1 MLILIIL
8 ICTILVIIGT
18 ILEAKDNDVSEIWAT
33 TGFICGAI
41 AVAVLII
48 VLMMYPYKVEEKLA
62 MYTEENTNIE
72 NKVKE
77 TVGAYMDF
85 EKDTYQ
91 NLVKTAD
98 LTTLLIKYPELN
110 SNELV
115 KAEIGTYKENNSK
128 IKELKEQ
135 LIMKSAYDWWL
146 YFGGRNVNIT
156 D

>member
-18 ILEAKDNDVSEIWAT
+18 ILEAKNNDASEIWEM

-62 MYTEENTNIE
+62 MYIEENTNIE

-98 LTTLLIKYPELN
+98 LTILIKYPELN

-115 KAEIGTYKENNSK
+115 KVEIETYKENNIK

-135 LIMKSAYDWWL
+135 LIMKSTYDWWL
-146 YFGGRNVNIT
+146 YFGGSNANIT
-156 D
+156 N